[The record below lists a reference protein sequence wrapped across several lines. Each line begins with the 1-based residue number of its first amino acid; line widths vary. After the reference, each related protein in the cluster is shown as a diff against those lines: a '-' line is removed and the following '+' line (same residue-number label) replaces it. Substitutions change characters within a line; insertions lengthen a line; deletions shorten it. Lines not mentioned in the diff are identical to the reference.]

1 MISGITDINS
11 FERIEKE
18 LKMDYMDL
26 NECEKSLKS
35 ELEQFV
41 GQHSSEVISTLFNL
55 YKQELEELEIV
66 DKKIQ
71 SYCTALSNIKMGYE
85 NQSYEIVTGSN
96 LYLNK
101 IKEEIK

>member
-26 NECEKSLKS
+26 NEFEKSLKS

-41 GQHSSEVISTLFNL
+41 GQHSSEGISTLFNL
-55 YKQELEELEIV
+55 YKQQLEELEIV

-71 SYCTALSNIKMGYE
+71 RYCTALSDIKMGYE